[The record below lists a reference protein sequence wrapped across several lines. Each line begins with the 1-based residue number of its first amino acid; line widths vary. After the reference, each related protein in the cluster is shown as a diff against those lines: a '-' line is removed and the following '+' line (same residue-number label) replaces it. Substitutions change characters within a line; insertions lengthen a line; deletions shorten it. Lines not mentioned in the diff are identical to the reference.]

1 MQGEFSVRPKGVE
14 LFLGEKPDLNHSTFP
29 TASWHALLVLNA
41 NFKVLMMRPIVPLF
55 KVICGFGLFIPF
67 LMSLHGHY

>member
-14 LFLGEKPDLNHSTFP
+14 LFLGEKPDLNHSTF
-29 TASWHALLVLNA
+29 VLNA
-41 NFKVLMMRPIVPLF
+41 NFKVLMMRPIVPIF